1 MSLLIQNGQIV
12 TAERQYTADI
22 YIEDEIITSIG
33 THLEVPEGTR
43 TIDAS
48 GKYVF
53 PGFIDP
59 HVHVYLP
66 FMGTFAKD
74 THATASQAALIGG
87 TTTYIE
93 MLAPAGSDSLQGGW
107 NLWTGRAAGHSACDY
122 TFHIGV
128 TRWDDETEATL
139 RELVAGGMKSFKVF
153 LAYKGAF
160 GIDDAALY
168 NTLALAKEL
177 DVIVTAHCENA
188 ELVSQLQQKL
198 LAEGKTGPEWHEPSR
213 PEGVE
218 AEGTAHFATFLEMT
232 GAKGY
237 VVHLSNALALQAALE
252 AKTRGVDISIEG
264 VAPHFLLDRSLT
276 ERPDGANFVMSP
288 PLRDKSNQATLW
300 KALEDGQI
308 DTVGTDHCPFDVSQ
322 KAMGRDNFTL
332 IPNGIPA
339 IEDRVNLMY
348 TYGVSRGGL
357 GLHRFVDALS
367 TKPARLFGL
376 YPRKGAI
383 EVGSDADLVIYD
395 PAYRGHISAA
405 TSHMNTDYSAFEGWE
420 IDGRP
425 EVVTVRGQIAVQGG
439 RFVGEPGRGQLLRR

>member
-252 AKTRGVDISIEG
+252 AKARGVDISIEG

-425 EVVTVRGQIAVQGG
+425 
-439 RFVGEPGRGQLLRR
+439 

>member
-252 AKTRGVDISIEG
+252 AKARGVDISIEG

-339 IEDRVNLMY
+339 IEDRVNLMAPLRGY
-348 TYGVSRGGL
+348 SPNSRAGL
-357 GLHRFVDALS
+357 VLSAS
-367 TKPARLFGL
+367 TKRCRPSPPRLT
-376 YPRKGAI
+376 P
-383 EVGSDADLVIYD
+383 
-395 PAYRGHISAA
+395 
-405 TSHMNTDYSAFEGWE
+405 
-420 IDGRP
+420 
-425 EVVTVRGQIAVQGG
+425 
-439 RFVGEPGRGQLLRR
+439 

>member
-367 TKPARLFGL
+367 TRPARLFGL